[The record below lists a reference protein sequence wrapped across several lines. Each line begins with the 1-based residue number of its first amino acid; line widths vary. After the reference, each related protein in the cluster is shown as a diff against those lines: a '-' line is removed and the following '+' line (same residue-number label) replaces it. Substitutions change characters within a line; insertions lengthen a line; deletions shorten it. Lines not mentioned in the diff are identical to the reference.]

1 MLLTWWF
8 FGLAE
13 LARAS
18 NVTTDGNDDIVTD
31 SFDLITTG

>member
-8 FGLAE
+8 MSLAT
-13 LARAS
+13 LANPS
-18 NVTTDGNDDIVTD
+18 DVTTDANDDIVTD